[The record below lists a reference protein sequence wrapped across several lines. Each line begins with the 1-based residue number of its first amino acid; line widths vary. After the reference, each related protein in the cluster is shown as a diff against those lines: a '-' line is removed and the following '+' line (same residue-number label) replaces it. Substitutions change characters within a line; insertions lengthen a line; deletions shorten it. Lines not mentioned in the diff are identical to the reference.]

1 MKLVPGHS
9 LRARLLAFLL
19 AAIFLAALV
28 QGAIAYRGALVQTD
42 EIFDHLLQRTAESLS
57 SGSPLFSTGPEGGLL
72 DDPAARDLIIQIWT
86 PDGVRLFRS
95 TPRLVLPDRIILG
108 FSTVEADGAV
118 YRMYSLEAPRQIIQ
132 VAQDVRVRTGTA
144 RSLAL
149 RTIWPI
155 AAMAPLLM
163 LVVWWV
169 ISLSLGPVDRTRRQ
183 VASRQADDLSPVS
196 ESDLPDEVRPLVHE
210 LNLLLGRVRQAFD
223 AQKQFVGDAAHEL
236 RSPLAALKLQLQ
248 SLRRAGDDA
257 TRQVAVARLAAGIDR
272 ATRLVEQLLS
282 LARQEAQG
290 PALAP
295 LDLGD
300 VVRTALADLL
310 PQAHARGVDIG
321 MEGAASARVAGQD
334 EALVLLVRNLLENAV
349 KYAPEAGR
357 VDVRLSSDAQG
368 VTLDV
373 DDDGPGIP
381 LVERNRVFDRFY
393 RAQAADTPGSGLGL
407 AIVKAIADRHHA
419 TIELLDSPLG
429 GLRAR
434 VRFPPPTR

>member
-42 EIFDHLLQRTAESLS
+42 EIFDHLLQRTAESLG
-57 SGSPLFSTGPEGGLL
+57 SGNPLFSTGPEGGLL

-95 TPRLVLPDRIILG
+95 TPKLVLPDRVVLG
-108 FSTVEADGAV
+108 FSTVQADGAT
-118 YRMYSLEAPRQIIQ
+118 YRMYSMEAPLQIIQ

-144 RSLAL
+144 RTLAL

-169 ISLSLGPVDRTRRQ
+169 ISVSLGPVDRARRQ
-183 VASRQADDLSPVS
+183 VASRQADDLSPVG
-196 ESDLPDEVRPLVHE
+196 EAGLPDEVRPLVHE

-248 SLRRAGDDA
+248 SLRRAEDDA

-282 LARQEAQG
+282 LARQEAHE
-290 PALAP
+290 PALAT
-295 LDLGD
+295 LDLAN
-300 VVRTALADLL
+300 VVRTALADIL

-321 MEGAASARVAGQD
+321 MEGATSARVAGQD

-349 KYAPEAGR
+349 KYAPESGR
-357 VDVRLSSDAQG
+357 VDIRLSAGPQG

-381 LVERNRVFDRFY
+381 LVERGRVFDRFY

-434 VRFPPPTR
+434 VRFPVAP